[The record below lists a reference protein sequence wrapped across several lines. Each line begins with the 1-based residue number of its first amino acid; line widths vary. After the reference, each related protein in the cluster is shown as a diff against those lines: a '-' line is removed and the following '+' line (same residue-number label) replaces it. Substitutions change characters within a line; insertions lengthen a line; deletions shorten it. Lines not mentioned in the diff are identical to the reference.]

1 MYSGND
7 IVDWHSGRSVD
18 RSLRGCPSNY
28 WKRKAAR
35 MDRLAHVSGYSLEA
49 LEGILQLAIHEVDV
63 DQRCGEV
70 AVTKGSLNHQDVPC
84 SAVEVSSEGVPEGM
98 WAELLIDA
106 RRLEPILQPPGNL
119 SLAEPLT
126 SIGEEQGL
134 AFSIAGASAHSKV
147 GSQEGA

>member
-7 IVDWHSGRSVD
+7 IVDRDSDRSVD
-18 RSLRGCPSNY
+18 RSLRGCLSNY

-49 LEGILQLAIHEVDV
+49 LEGILQLAIHEVGV

-84 SAVEVSSEGVPEGM
+84 SAVEVSGEGMSERM
-98 WAELLIDA
+98 WAELLVDT
-106 RRLEPILQPPGNL
+106 RGFEPVVESPGNL

-126 SIGEEQGL
+126 SVGEEHCL
-134 AFSIAGASAHSKV
+134 AFSVAGASAHSKV